1 MNVMKKAIILLAVAA
16 LSGSAALAQNVWTV
30 NYEIGIP
37 LGSMSDYVSKASFRG
52 FSVNGNTYISD
63 NITVGGTMHWSA
75 YYEKYPRNTYELAD
89 GAITSTVWA
98 KAYIMPLLANIRYNF
113 LPEGTI
119 RPYVGLGTGA
129 YYIQQETQ
137 IGLYVDNRNN
147 WRWGLTP
154 EVGLY
159 YPFGLSDFGLHARVG
174 YNHVF
179 YNVEPIG
186 SSLSNLTVS
195 IGLSLFSW

>member
-1 MNVMKKAIILLAVAA
+1 MKKAIIIVTLAVIV
-16 LSGSAALAQNVWTV
+16 GSASFAQNVWTV
-30 NYEIGIP
+30 NYDIGIP
-37 LGSMSDYVSKASFRG
+37 LGSMTDYVSKASFRG
-52 FSVNGNTYISD
+52 FSVNGNTYITD
-63 NITVGGTMHWSA
+63 KITVGGTIHWSA
-75 YYEKYPRNTYELAD
+75 YYEKYPRDTYELPD

-98 KAYIMPLLANIRYNF
+98 KAYTMPLLVNVRYNF
-113 LPEGTI
+113 KPEGTI
-119 RPYVGLGTGA
+119 RPYVGLATGA

-137 IGLYVDNRNN
+137 IGLFTDKRDN

-179 YNVEPIG
+179 YNVDPIG
-186 SSLSNLTVS
+186 TTLSNLTISV
-195 IGLSLFSW
+195 GVSLFSW